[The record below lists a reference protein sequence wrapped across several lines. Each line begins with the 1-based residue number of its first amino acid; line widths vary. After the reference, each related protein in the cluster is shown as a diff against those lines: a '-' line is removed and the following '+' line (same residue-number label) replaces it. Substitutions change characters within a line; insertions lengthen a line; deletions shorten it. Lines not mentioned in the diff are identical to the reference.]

1 MVCALFFYETGVFMI
16 TAYQRNNFI
25 LLQPLFSKGVHDY
38 KELLLHD
45 PYTVLFYDFTTP
57 GQPGGLPLYDC
68 LTCVPSGCMDVLF
81 ITNGVQANMEFV
93 GAGTQLRHLKVLP
106 GSNYFGVRLIPGMFL
121 SFYGLSLREA
131 VNEEIFFNGNNGL
144 LHNFFEMLK
153 RAVTLDEKIELF
165 YLYFQE
171 NLDHSRVNELTQFMI
186 DEINSRCG
194 NIRIS
199 QLADDS
205 NYSER
210 HISRIFQESM
220 GLSPKAFARVIRFQY
235 ALDLLLN
242 MPSSAL
248 GDYFY
253 DLGYS
258 DQAHFQRE
266 FKQYTGTTPKNFYTY
281 INHK

>member
-1 MVCALFFYETGVFMI
+1 MI
-16 TAYQRNNFI
+16 TSYRGSHFT

-38 KELLLHD
+38 NELLLHD
-45 PYTVLFYDFTTP
+45 PYTVLFYEFATP
-57 GQPGGLPLYDC
+57 GQTGGLPLYDC
-68 LTCVPSGCMDVLF
+68 LTCIPSGCMDVLF
-81 ITNGVQANMEFV
+81 ITGGNKYHMEFV

-106 GSNYFGVRLIPGMFL
+106 GSRYFGVRLIPGMFL
-121 SFYGLSLREA
+121 SYNGLSLREA
-131 VNEEIFFNGNNGL
+131 VNEEIFFNGDNEF
-144 LHNFFEMLK
+144 LHGFFDILK
-153 RAVTLDEKIELF
+153 RTATLDEKIELF
-165 YLYFQE
+165 YVYFQD

-186 DEINSRCG
+186 EEINAQCG

-210 HISRIFQESM
+210 HVSRIFQESM

-235 ALDLLLN
+235 ALDSLLN
-242 MPSSAL
+242 MPSHAI

-281 INHK
+281 VHKNHG